1 MLKPVQ
7 TVAPVGTIVSV
18 EEAKA
23 NLRIDHD
30 AEDGVIYDL
39 IAAVDAYLDGWSG
52 VLGRC
57 VRPQTWIYRTAT
69 LEDTRLPF
77 PDVQSAVVRYLD
89 AAGVEQTLPAQNYRL
104 HNDDQ
109 GGLLELVDGVAQPS
123 VLDRIDAVRIEAVY
137 GMAVVPPALKRAAL
151 LMVGFL
157 YQNRE
162 GSGEKPY
169 AVDMLIAPFRAQG
182 V

>member
-1 MLKPVQ
+1 MLKPVR
-7 TVAPVGTIVSV
+7 TVAPTSAILSLG
-18 EEAKA
+18 EAKA
-23 NLRIDHD
+23 QIRVDHD

-39 IAAVDAYLDGWSG
+39 IAAVDAYFDGWSG

-69 LEDTRLPF
+69 LGDTRLPF

-109 GGLLELVDGVAQPS
+109 GGLLELVDGVAQPA
-123 VLDRIDAVRIEAVY
+123 VFDRIDAVRIEAVY
-137 GMAVVPPALKRAAL
+137 GMAAVPPALKQAAL

-162 GSGEKPY
+162 GGGEKPY